1 VSLRYEWAFDVS
13 LLADGLSVT
22 VTDSGGAF
30 TVSFTS
36 GTYAHTSINSVV
48 SGYTSFAAALETALN
63 AGSLGAAVYNVDY
76 AFSPGSGIGYTIECD
91 ENAAF
96 DFTGTNAQ
104 VNMRR
109 VLGFTTD
116 SASST
121 LHEST
126 ARPYYL
132 LVPSIQGRSNMSD
145 EMEPDGASEEEGADD
160 GTVYQTS
167 KDTSEVVTEWTQM
180 AEPTS
185 ISGAS
190 VVSSLWAP
198 PFERQAT
205 SLIPWSYQHAFRHA
219 RTGHLPFLVVD
230 GSDSEVHEL
239 RADGTAFRP
248 TRFASPDFGLWSIP
262 FRTRLLGRL

>member
-1 VSLRYEWAFDVS
+1 MSLRYEWAFDVS
-13 LLADGLSVT
+13 LISSGLSVI
-22 VTDSGGAF
+22 VTDSGGPF

-48 SGYTSFAAALETALN
+48 SGYTSFADAFEAALN
-63 AGSLGAAVYNVDY
+63 AGSLSTAVYSVAY
-76 AFSPGSGIGYTIECD
+76 AFDLNTAIGYTIECD

-96 DFTGTNAQ
+96 DFTGTDAQ

-109 VLGFTTD
+109 ILGFATD

-126 ARPYYL
+126 VRPYYIL
-132 LVPSIQGRSNMSD
+132 APSIQGRSNMSD
-145 EMEPDGASEEEGADD
+145 EVEPDDISEEESADD

-167 KDTSEVVTEWTQM
+167 KETSEIVCEWTQM

-185 ISGAS
+185 IPGATVLS
-190 VVSSLWAP
+190 PWAP

-219 RTGHLPFLVVD
+219 RTGMLPFLVVD
-230 GSDSEVHEL
+230 GSDSEVHQL
-239 RADGTAFRP
+239 RADGTSFRP
-248 TRFASPDFGLWSIP
+248 TRFASPDYGLWSIR